1 MDIKKFLQILNDGHF
16 SNYKK
21 MKYKY
26 GADFDEFLSVL
37 EEAYYFHLPI
47 CDFDGKNTVF
57 LEEKA
62 KINQNAIK
70 ALFCRQ
76 EEVLSAAAAEN
87 EIVATGAIENIDF
100 ARESVRKILKGMAP
114 TDEQENRILGL
125 KQGLQFIADTQ
136 NKITEENLH
145 RLYMLAVGNFLSDSQ
160 KLIDGNFY
168 RHDSVFVVGD
178 GIEHVGLQYQKI
190 PKYMSS
196 LISFINTDDN
206 INDLVKGA
214 VIHFYIA
221 YIHPYFDGNGRM
233 ARLVHL
239 WFLLQKGY
247 QSALFVPFSQSIEKS
262 RKAYYD
268 AFTAVEENKKVSGRI
283 DITPFIM
290 YFSSNVY
297 DKITESRIKNDTLS
311 TYANALKKGE
321 VTKKEASLWQFVLS
335 QYGTNEFS
343 TKQLEKDFG
352 DVAYATVRGF
362 VQKFERLGLLSST
375 KYGTRVAYKI
385 KE

>member
-26 GADFDEFLSVL
+26 GAGFDEFLRIL
-37 EEAYYFHLPI
+37 EEAYYSHLPI

-76 EEVLSAAAAEN
+76 EEVLSEAAAEN

-178 GIEHVGLQYQKI
+178 GIEHVGLQYQEI

-268 AFTAVEENKKVSGRI
+268 AFTAVEENKKISGRI

-297 DKITESRIKNDTLS
+297 DKIPESRIKNDTLS
-311 TYANALKKGE
+311 TYANALKNGE
-321 VTKKEASLWQFVLS
+321 VTKKEVSLWQFVLS

-343 TKQLEKDFG
+343 TKRLEKDFG